1 MSPPKKNK
9 KIEPK
14 QFIDEDADS
23 EQAEQDQLLGGGST
37 LSRGEDT
44 EDEGE
49 RQEALQRD
57 NEPDDFDE
65 GTNVSDD
72 RVRGAGGQSLDDLA
86 IRRGLGKGLEEH
98 AGGLRFDRPEPNVN
112 DRDPSRELDEDAV

>member
-1 MSPPKKNK
+1 MAQQ
-9 KIEPK
+9 K
-14 QFIDEDADS
+14 QKQTYDDNEEDT
-23 EQAEQDQLLGGGST
+23 EQAERDQLLGGGST
-37 LSRGEDT
+37 LSLGEDT
-44 EDEGE
+44 ENEGE

-65 GTNVSDD
+65 STDVSDD

-98 AGGLRFDRPEPNVN
+98 AGGIRFDRPEPSVN
-112 DRDPSRELDEDAV
+112 DLAPDEEPDEEAV